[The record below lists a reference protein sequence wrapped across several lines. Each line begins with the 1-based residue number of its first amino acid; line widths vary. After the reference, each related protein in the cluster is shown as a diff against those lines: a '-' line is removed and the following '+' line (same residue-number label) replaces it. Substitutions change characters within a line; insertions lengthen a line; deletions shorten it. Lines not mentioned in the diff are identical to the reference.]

1 MHRFYDVSDGSI
13 TISGVDVRNL
23 NGAWLRG
30 NVIGLIN
37 QEPVLFATSVR
48 ENIRYGDSTVSDEQV
63 SSGRN

>member
-1 MHRFYDVSDGSI
+1 MSDGCI